1 MSRPEKSP
9 GGVFSSFY
17 VPSKNPISRA
27 GFFLVLIPWIVYL
40 ATISPT
46 VGYKDSP
53 EFIDTAFTL
62 GISHPAGFPTY
73 NLLAKLATFLPF
85 GSIAFKI
92 NLFSALFACLTLGM
106 LYLTSIKIQCLVC
119 GQKEEAIYRRVA
131 LVSVGF
137 LAFCL
142 PFWSFAIKAEVYTL
156 NAFFVC
162 LIVYLLLE
170 WKQVKDA
177 RFLFSAAFL
186 YGLSAGNHATVGLFL
201 PAILILYFVWKREG
215 APGSLSLCAA
225 LFLIGFSVY
234 AYLPLRS
241 FTEPSFDWGNPETL
255 EGFLYQ
261 VTDRKDANVH
271 FSIFKAMDSSAET
284 EAGANVKGGLVF
296 IVVGIWG
303 TLKFFL
309 LDVWNRLSP
318 LVAIGM
324 LGGGWLCLQ
333 KCKPLFF
340 FVAWIIGINAVFFK
354 GWGGESFF
362 PAYIVAC
369 LLTSVFLGQLFSG
382 RDKEIDPDQSSF
394 VVSRFGKTDWQGL
407 CALAVGLWIVVT
419 GIVHYPRMDRSD
431 SYSGE
436 TFLKP
441 VFLSLENDAIFLAG
455 ISWFQ
460 FFYHNDVERLRDDVI
475 GVRAWDF
482 LEPSPLSWITP
493 RRFPEL
499 SLPDPQAHRFA
510 SRQEAWNYLLEFI
523 ELNHK
528 MRPVLTDQN
537 IQLFEQFPMAG
548 YFLPYKNVL
557 LKYSN
562 PSEQGRSMKGNEKA
576 FEEFQAIVEREAVQA
591 GIVFHK
597 NWINKIAYYTPSF
610 AEYYKSRGRFE
621 EQSQALRLMYEFLGQ
636 RGAGWR
642 KDMIEN
648 LIARNQAD
656 LVESHWTVLQSD
668 FPASYE
674 TFIVEGWLKGLQGDL
689 QSGQTA
695 FQKAATLQP
704 SNFEPHLEAGKLLRR
719 FHKTNEAKL
728 EFQLAR
734 AKVVNLM
741 ELSKVLDVENLN

>member
-17 VPSKNPISRA
+17 GPGKNPISRA
-27 GFFLVLIPWIVYL
+27 GFFLILIPWVVYL

-85 GSIAFKI
+85 GSIAFKV
-92 NLFSALFACLTLGM
+92 NLFSALFACFTSGM

-119 GQKEEAIYRRVA
+119 GPKEEAVYRRVA
-131 LVSVGF
+131 LVAVGF
-137 LAFCL
+137 LAFCV

-170 WKQVKDA
+170 WKLGKDA
-177 RFLFSAAFL
+177 RYLFSAAFI

-201 PAILILYFVWKREG
+201 PAILILYFFWKREG
-215 APGSLSLCAA
+215 APGSLSLCAV
-225 LFLIGFSVY
+225 LFLVGFSVY

-261 VTDRKDANVH
+261 VTDRKDADVH
-271 FSIFKAMDSSAET
+271 FSSLKTMDTSAET
-284 EAGANVKGGLVF
+284 VTTASVIEG
-296 IVVGIWG
+296 IVAVLVGIWG

-309 LDVWNRLSP
+309 ADVWSRLSP
-318 LVAIGM
+318 LVAVGM

-333 KCKPLFF
+333 KCRPLFF
-340 FVAWIIGINAVFFK
+340 FVAWLVGINAVFFK

-369 LLTSVFLGQLFSG
+369 LLTSVFLGHLFSG
-382 RDKEIDPDQSSF
+382 GKESNPDKSSWIA
-394 VVSRFGKTDWQGL
+394 SRFGSIDWKGL
-407 CALAVGLWIVVT
+407 CALAVGLWIVAT
-419 GIVHYPRMDRSD
+419 GIVHYPRMDRSH

-441 VFLSLENDAIFLAG
+441 VFLSLQNDAIFLAG

-482 LEPSPLSWITP
+482 LEPSPLSWITA
-493 RRFPEL
+493 RRFLEL
-499 SLPDPQAHRFA
+499 TLPDPLSHRF
-510 SRQEAWNYLLEFI
+510 STRQESWNYLLEFI
-523 ELNHK
+523 ELNYK
-528 MRPVLTDQN
+528 ARPVLTDQN
-537 IQLFEQFPMAG
+537 IHLFEQFPMAG
-548 YFLPYKNVL
+548 HFLPYKNVL

-562 PSEQGRSMKGNEKA
+562 PSEPGRSMKGNEKA
-576 FEEFQAIVEREAVQA
+576 FEEFQTIVEREAGQA

-610 AEYYKSRGRFE
+610 AEYYKSRGRLE

-636 RGAGWR
+636 RGSAWR
-642 KDMIEN
+642 KDKIEN
-648 LIARNQAD
+648 LIASDRAD
-656 LVESHWTVLQSD
+656 LVNSHWTVLQD
-668 FPASYE
+668 EFPASYE

-689 QSGQTA
+689 QSGLTA

-704 SNFEPHLEAGKLLRR
+704 LNYEPHLEAGKLLIR
-719 FHKTNEAKL
+719 FQKKDAAKL
-728 EFQLAR
+728 ELQLAR
-734 AKVVNLM
+734 EKVVNLM
-741 ELSKVLDVENLN
+741 EMSRILDVENSI